1 MKNNKDRKKL
11 LIGIL
16 SLTILVFVLLLG
28 INYIGIKQYNKNQN
42 KLVATII
49 ENVKEQYP
57 DIDEVEIIKILNTK
71 KLKKSKSL
79 QTYGIDIE
87 NEEISLQN
95 KKLFTHLT
103 ISNSII
109 FISYLCLLF
118 IFFLLNSK
126 KEKQKID
133 LLTEYLMR
141 INQEDYHLD
150 MVSNTEDEFSKLKNE
165 IYKTAITLN
174 EQKNISIQDKETLKD
189 SISDI
194 SHQLKT
200 PLTSITIMLDSI
212 IDDEQM
218 EEEIKKEFLGDIHRK
233 INHINFLVQSLLKL
247 SKFDANT
254 ILFHKEEVLA
264 DQIITSAIDN
274 VSLLAE
280 IKNSKIN
287 YKANPKIKIKVDEK
301 WQIEAITNILKNSL
315 EHTKE
320 NSEINIEIKDNK
332 IYTMLAITDDGIG
345 IDKEDIEHIFERF
358 YRGKNAASDSVGI
371 GLALAKT
378 IIEKDSGSISVESKM
393 NKGTTFTIKYFKV

>member
-57 DIDEVEIIKILNTK
+57 NIDEVEIIKILNTK

-95 KKLFTHLT
+95 KKLFTHLM

-150 MVSNTEDEFSKLKNE
+150 MLSNTEDEFSKLKNE

-174 EQKNISIQDKETLKD
+174 EQKNISIQDKEALKD

-200 PLTSITIMLDSI
+200 PLTSITIMLDNI

-287 YKANPKIKIKVDEK
+287 YKENSKIKIKVDEK

-315 EHTKE
+315 EHMKE

-332 IYTMLAITDDGIG
+332 IYTRIAITDDGTG

-358 YRGKNAASDSVGI
+358 YRGKNTASDSVGI